1 MEGDTDSMTFLIGL
15 WLLDMFN
22 DLIDISIFLITELGV
37 K

>member
-1 MEGDTDSMTFLIGL
+1 MESDTDSMTFLIGL

-22 DLIDISIFLITELGV
+22 DLFDISIFLITELGV